1 MTTLE
6 CENFKR
12 SIIDLRISLGNVN
25 VGRDVDTA
33 SIRELYLKKV
43 AAEVKKL

>member
-6 CENFKR
+6 CKNFKR
-12 SIIDLRISLGNVN
+12 IIKDLRISLGSINVK
-25 VGRDVDTA
+25 RDVNTA
-33 SIRELYLKKV
+33 SIREQHLKKV